1 MLAVIDNVN
10 IPNSINSLYEDIEN
24 KIYNIENKIKY
35 QIILHNLTPIKYKN
49 MKFLVTSFNGLE
61 HLFLDKDKKI
71 IIKYFI
77 DKDNYGDIIL
87 KKYLNLLDVK
97 EKSDEFTSL
106 HYSYYDSYYDEHT
119 NLLFIKFQDIC
130 IKYFDIEDIN
140 IERLLYNNLINQN
153 VNIKFIDH
161 TINSKIINDKISSN
175 YKFNNNYFS
184 LPPVPYLS
192 IDSDKQPFKGSQI
205 VDENNNLI
213 GIVNNLIN
221 NKIIITPLLN
231 ILRSLKYF
239 EGNMIKA
246 LFFDYRV
253 IKNQFSN
260 INISKIKNDNVLL
273 ITNFSGYKDEKKYM
287 KSSYGK
293 IFQINN
299 IIYSINDHYF
309 DNEGNIMLNGLNIP
323 IYTYLWLL
331 MLKKADIKFI
341 PNTKLNNV
349 NFEEENIIL
358 NYSNFT
364 TLCLKTKELNLIKL
378 DKVNTIKISK
388 LKYLN
393 TDNIYIIELNEKIL
407 SIIKNYMIQNKQF
420 HSILDKIYENRYSDK
435 SRKILLYLRI
445 KKNNK
450 HVIEIINE
458 YKSIHSLE
466 KKLSKLKDLE
476 IIINDD
482 KIKLLKI

>member
-1 MLAVIDNVN
+1 MLAIIDNIN
-10 IPNSINSLYEDIEN
+10 RPNSINTLYEDIEN
-24 KIYNIENKIKY
+24 KIYNTESKIKY

-61 HLFLDKDKKI
+61 HLFLEKDKKI

-87 KKYLNLLDVK
+87 KKYLNLLDIK
-97 EKSDEFTSL
+97 EKGDEFISL
-106 HYSYYDSYYDEHT
+106 YDSYYDSYYDEHT

-140 IERLLYNNLINQN
+140 IERLLYNNLINEN
-153 VNIKFIDH
+153 IYIKFIDH
-161 TINSKIINDKISSN
+161 TINSKVINDKISSN
-175 YKFNNNYFS
+175 YKFNNKYFS

-192 IDSDKQPFKGSQI
+192 IDTDKQPFKGSQI

-231 ILRSLKYF
+231 IVRSLKYF
-239 EGNMIKA
+239 EGNIIKA
-246 LFFDYRV
+246 LFFDYKV
-253 IKNQFSN
+253 IKTQISN
-260 INISKIKNDNVLL
+260 LDISKIKNDNVLL
-273 ITNFSGYKDEKKYM
+273 ITNFRGYKSDKKYK
-287 KSSYGK
+287 KSGYGK

-299 IIYSINDHYF
+299 IIYSINDNYF
-309 DNEGNIMLNGLNIP
+309 DNEGNIVLNGLNIP

-341 PNTKLNNV
+341 PNSKLNNV

-358 NYSNFT
+358 NDSNFNN
-364 TLCLKTKELNLIKL
+364 LCLKTKELNLIKL
-378 DKVNTIKISK
+378 DKINSIRISK
-388 LKYLN
+388 LNYLN

-420 HSILDKIYENRYSDK
+420 HSVLDKIYDNRYSSK
-435 SRKILLYLRI
+435 NILLYLRI
-445 KKNNK
+445 KKNK

-482 KIKLLKI
+482 KIRLLKI

>member
-1 MLAVIDNVN
+1 MLAIIDNIN
-10 IPNSINSLYEDIEN
+10 RPNSINTLYEDIEN
-24 KIYNIENKIKY
+24 KIYNTESKIKY

-49 MKFLVTSFNGLE
+49 KKFLVTSFNGLE
-61 HLFLDKDKKI
+61 HLFLEKDKKI

-87 KKYLNLLDVK
+87 KKYLNLLDIK
-97 EKSDEFTSL
+97 EKGYEFLSL
-106 HYSYYDSYYDEHT
+106 YDSYYDSYYDEHT

-140 IERLLYNNLINQN
+140 IERLLYNNLINEN
-153 VNIKFIDH
+153 IYIKFIDH
-161 TINSKIINDKISSN
+161 TINSKVINDKISSN
-175 YKFNNNYFS
+175 YKFNNKYFS

-192 IDSDKQPFKGSQI
+192 IDTDKQPFKGSQI

-231 ILRSLKYF
+231 IVRSLKYF
-239 EGNMIKA
+239 EGNIIKA
-246 LFFDYRV
+246 LFFDYKV
-253 IKNQFSN
+253 IKTQISN
-260 INISKIKNDNVLL
+260 LDISKIKNDNVLL
-273 ITNFSGYKDEKKYM
+273 ITNFSGYKNDKKYK
-287 KSSYGK
+287 KSVYGK

-299 IIYSINDHYF
+299 IIYSINDNYF
-309 DNEGNIMLNGLNIP
+309 DNEGNIVLNGLNIP

-331 MLKKADIKFI
+331 ILKKADIKYI
-341 PNTKLNNV
+341 PNSKLNNV
-349 NFEEENIIL
+349 NFEEENVIL
-358 NYSNFT
+358 NDSNFT
-364 TLCLKTKELNLIKL
+364 NLCLKTKELNLIKL
-378 DKVNTIKISK
+378 DKINTIRISK
-388 LKYLN
+388 LNYLN

-420 HSILDKIYENRYSDK
+420 HSVLDKIYDNRYSDK
-435 SRKILLYLRI
+435 SKNILLYLRI
-445 KKNNK
+445 KKNK

-482 KIKLLKI
+482 KIRLLKI